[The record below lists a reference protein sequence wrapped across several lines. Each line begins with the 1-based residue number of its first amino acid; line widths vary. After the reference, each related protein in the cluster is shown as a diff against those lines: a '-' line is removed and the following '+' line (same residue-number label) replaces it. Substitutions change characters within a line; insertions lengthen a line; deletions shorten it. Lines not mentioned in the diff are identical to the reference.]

1 LPAFPRQIGK
11 AAEGMG
17 RIGTHLIHRTPVEPD
32 ISRHMYVCGE
42 TGVGKTTLLHNL
54 MVQDIHDGKGFA
66 FFDPHGDEAEN
77 LLNFIPQHRVKDVV
91 YFAPHDRERPVT
103 LNPLQKGVGEDHER
117 TVQAIANAFRAIWP
131 DTYGESSMQY
141 ILLSLLATAIH
152 VPGATFQTARKILI
166 QPTYRAHVLTT
177 VANEEL
183 TSFWRDEWEKFSER
197 DRALYSW
204 STRNKLGQFLL
215 SPTLKN
221 VLCGESSFSP
231 KEIMNGRKIFIAN
244 LSIGHLG
251 VISSRILGC
260 LLFSLMQAATMERAK
275 TRFRIPFS
283 IYLDEFQN
291 FVNPELEAM
300 LSQARKYRVSLVLAN
315 QYLAQLP
322 DDLKSAVF
330 GNVGTI
336 VSYRVGKDDAE
347 YLSKHFEEYPKKAF
361 LELDQLQSLARFLY
375 EGNKHECKIN
385 ADEYDDR
392 ECGRARQVID
402 NSRERYG
409 RKVERRSLKT
419 PLVWSGVGWKQ

>member
-1 LPAFPRQIGK
+1 
-11 AAEGMG
+11 
-17 RIGTHLIHRTPVEPD
+17 
-32 ISRHMYVCGE
+32 MYICGE
-42 TGVGKTTLLHNL
+42 TGVGKTTLLHNQ

-77 LLNFIPQHRVKDVV
+77 LRNFIPKHRVEDVI

-103 LNPLQKGVGEDHER
+103 FNPLEVSSEDHER
-117 TVQAIANAFRAIWP
+117 TVQALTNAFRAIWP

-141 ILLSLLATAIH
+141 ILLSLLSTTIRVPKATLR
-152 VPGATFQTARKILI
+152 TARKILI
-166 QPTYRAHVLTT
+166 KPTYRAHVLETLS
-177 VANEEL
+177 NEDIS
-183 TSFWRDEWEKFSER
+183 SFWQDEWEKFSER
-197 DRALYSW
+197 DKTMYSW
-204 STRNKLGQFLL
+204 STRNKLGQLLL

-221 VLCGESSFSP
+221 ILCRESSFSL
-231 KEIMNGRKIFIAN
+231 KDVMNGRKIFIAN

-251 VISSRILGC
+251 LIYSRILGC
-260 LLFSLMQAATMERAK
+260 LLFSLMQAATMERAQTK
-275 TRFRIPFS
+275 FRIPFT

-300 LSQARKYRVSLVLAN
+300 LSQARKYKVSLVLAN

-322 DDLKSAVF
+322 DELKSAVF

-375 EGNKHECKIN
+375 GGNKYECKVN

-419 PLVWSGVGWKQ
+419 PPLWSGVVWKQKSYPMQCIVKS